1 REEFTRDMLSMV
13 AGVVAKPVLARLGG
27 RVDNRQYNGAALLGL
42 RGVVIKSHGSADALA
57 FGYAL
62 QRARDAVRNGLL
74 DGTTRAIS
82 VSKKACNKLSWN
94 SSCHWPPGQNQRP
107 SGILLAPRCFRKF
120 NDAFR
125 QNYRYRCVF
134 APQCSV

>member
-1 REEFTRDMLSMV
+1 MVAKMLREEFTRDILSMM
-13 AGVVAKPVLARLGG
+13 AGVVAKPVLTRLGG

-74 DGTTRAIS
+74 DGTTRAIERIQES
-82 VSKKACNKLSWN
+82 LQQAQLEQQLDRKSTRLN
-94 SSCHWPPGQNQRP
+94 SSHVAI
-107 SGILLAPRCFRKF
+107 SYA
-120 NDAFR
+120 
-125 QNYRYRCVF
+125 V
-134 APQCSV
+134 